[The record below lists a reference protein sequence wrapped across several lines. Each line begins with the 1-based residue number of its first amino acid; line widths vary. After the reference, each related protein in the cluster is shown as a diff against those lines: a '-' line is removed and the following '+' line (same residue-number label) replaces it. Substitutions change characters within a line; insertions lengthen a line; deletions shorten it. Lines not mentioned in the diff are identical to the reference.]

1 MLLLQKFHGSNT
13 GVFLLHRIIDRIV
26 DCKRFLSMAGEETT
40 LKICLRDYGATLRD
54 WRARGR
60 ARVLGF

>member
-1 MLLLQKFHGSNT
+1 MSMLLLQKFHGSNT

-40 LKICLRDYGATLRD
+40 LKICLT
-54 WRARGR
+54 
-60 ARVLGF
+60 

>member
-26 DCKRFLSMAGEETT
+26 YCDAEDLFN
-40 LKICLRDYGATLRD
+40 YGATLRD